1 LRGVEKEK
9 VICVKMQIKLKDER
23 ASVLVIFAVLLPIF
37 LLMIGFVVDIGG
49 AIVLKEQLYKAC
61 LISSEEATKS
71 IDISKA
77 QNEGLNVL
85 NCEFDD
91 VIEEFFNKNTKF
103 ASNIHLNYL
112 DYEVVESISN
122 PKYIKVSAEAI
133 YETFFLKVIGINEIK
148 VHSKAEGRLKR
159 IMDF

>member
-1 LRGVEKEK
+1 MRGVEKEK

-91 VIEEFFNKNTKF
+91 VIEEFFNKNVKF